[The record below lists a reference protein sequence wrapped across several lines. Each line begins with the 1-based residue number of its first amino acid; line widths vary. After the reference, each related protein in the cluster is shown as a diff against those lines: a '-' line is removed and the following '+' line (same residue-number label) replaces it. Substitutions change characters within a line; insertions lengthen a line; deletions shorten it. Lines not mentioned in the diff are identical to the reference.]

1 MSGKLIVFEGTEGS
15 GKSTQA
21 ELLLRYLKDRKIPV
35 TLGREPGGTPLGERI
50 REILLDVGGPR
61 ISPKAELFLYLAA
74 RAQLIREV
82 IGPKLESGECVILDR
97 YVHSTIAYQGYG
109 LRVNLVGFDHAENI
123 TAMTELCRQGV
134 GEFWPDTVFL
144 LDLPIEDGL
153 SRLQG
158 SADRIEKRDK
168 AFHKRVREGYLA
180 LAESEKD
187 VFRVI
192 DANSS
197 AETTA
202 ERIRTEIELV

>member
-1 MSGKLIVFEGTEGS
+1 MSGKLIVFEGIEGS

-21 ELLLRYLKDRKIPV
+21 ELLQRHLKDRKIPV

-61 ISPKAELFLYLAA
+61 ISPKAELFLYLTA
-74 RAQLIREV
+74 RAQLVREV

-123 TAMTELCRQGV
+123 AAMTELCRQGV
-134 GEFWPDTVFL
+134 GEFWPDTVVL

-153 SRLQG
+153 NRLQG

-180 LAESEKD
+180 LADSEKD

-192 DANSS
+192 DAKLSIETA
-197 AETTA
+197 AEL
-202 ERIRTEIELV
+202 IRAEIELV